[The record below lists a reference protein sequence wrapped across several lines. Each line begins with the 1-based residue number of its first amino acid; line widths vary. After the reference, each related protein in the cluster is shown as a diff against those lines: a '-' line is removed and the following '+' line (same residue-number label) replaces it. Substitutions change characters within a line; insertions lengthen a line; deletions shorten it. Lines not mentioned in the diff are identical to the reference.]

1 MEKNLP
7 EHEDILVGHEHL
19 EGVDTNLEN
28 IDKKSSIRETLNLST
43 CADINIVSKTEQN
56 IWVQFGT
63 PPRF

>member
-28 IDKKSSIRETLNLST
+28 IDKKSRIRETLNLST
-43 CADINIVSKTEQN
+43 DANSRTDTILEIFLL
-56 IWVQFGT
+56 WF
-63 PPRF
+63 FLHFF